1 MPFVIRYG
9 PMARRPLTALEIAEA
24 RTVFD
29 SSLDYTQAFVYENA
43 AWPDA
48 LDKLAARLQR
58 RMRYK
63 DEHNA
68 ITLGTTSYFPV
79 TLKTDAAALAANNLS
94 DFSWLVHELTHQL
107 QYRRQGW
114 SYLFGALGVQIRLGR
129 KAYDYREGADS
140 PQAAL
145 QAARAAGH
153 KLSHFNLEQ
162 QGDLARD
169 FYLRRRWGENCD
181 AWEPFIQEMR

>member
-1 MPFVIRYG
+1 MS
-9 PMARRPLTALEIAEA
+9 RRSLTALEIAEA
-24 RTVFD
+24 RTVFG
-29 SSLDYTQAFVYENA
+29 SGLDYTQAFVVENA
-43 AWPDA
+43 SWPDYIDE
-48 LDKLAARLQR
+48 LGARLQR

-63 DEHNA
+63 GEHNA

-79 TLKTDAAALAANNLS
+79 GLKTDAAALAANNLS

-107 QYRRQGW
+107 QFRRLGW
-114 SYLFGALGVQIRLGR
+114 SYLISALTVQLQQGR
-129 KAYDYREGADS
+129 KAYDYREGADT

-145 QAARAAGH
+145 QAARTAGH
-153 KLSHFNLEQ
+153 KLSHFNMEQ

-169 FYLRRRWGENCD
+169 YYLRQRWGESCE

>member
-1 MPFVIRYG
+1 
-9 PMARRPLTALEIAEA
+9 MARRPLSALEIAQA
-24 RTVFD
+24 RTVFGD
-29 SSLDYTQAFVYENA
+29 GLDYTQAFVHENA
-43 AWPDA
+43 SWPDA
-48 LDKLAARLQR
+48 IDAIGARLQN

-68 ITLGTTSYFPV
+68 ITLGRTSYFPV

-94 DFSWLVHELTHQL
+94 DFSWLIHELTHQW
-107 QYRRQGW
+107 QYRRLGW
-114 SYLFGALGVQIRLGR
+114 SYLFSALSSQLRLGR

-145 QAARAAGH
+145 QAARTAGRT
-153 KLSHFNLEQ
+153 LSHFNMEQ

-169 FYLRRRWGENCD
+169 YYLRSRWGESCE